1 MQQCIQFYPC
11 RCMLQRMQVL
21 LILKFYISVIVP
33 TNPRRASLAA
43 AAVST
48 ESFLYF
54 LSVEQLQE
62 VSLIDINLGSE
73 HTKLSETLCP
83 SIMQIILDSSLKAN
97 RGEKPTLI
105 TGVCV

>member
-33 TNPRRASLAA
+33 TNPRRASL
-43 AAVST
+43 AVST